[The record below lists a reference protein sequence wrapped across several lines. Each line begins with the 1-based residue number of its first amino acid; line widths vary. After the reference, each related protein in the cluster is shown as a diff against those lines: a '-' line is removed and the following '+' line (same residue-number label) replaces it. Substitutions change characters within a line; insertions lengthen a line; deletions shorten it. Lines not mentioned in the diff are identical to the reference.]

1 MRARTLLSLPLFLLG
16 LACAEESP
24 EHPSEHTA
32 TATGALTID
41 PMPALDIVATGVD
54 GLVIGSV
61 VDATRLSNGSIAVA
75 DRADSR
81 ILFLDSSGRF
91 VRESGHRG
99 KGPGEYTS
107 LASIQQ
113 CSRDTL
119 FVWDR
124 MQGQM
129 VVLDSA
135 GELVRQ
141 YRPRG
146 NPDDV
151 VCSLHGDFALT
162 TLVSRHAPS
171 ARAPLARGIVDLTNA
186 RGDSVGSLGEIGL
199 GESRPLGS
207 VTKIAMSHERV
218 YVGAGDAALVAA
230 YSLAGEPLDTFRLG
244 RARRA
249 PSESNYEAAIEELV
263 TSLRSESDREPA
275 REYLRKI
282 PMPEYLP
289 AYRNLL
295 TDTSGAL
302 YAVTSALG
310 DGVTE
315 IQVVDPNGKR
325 IGELRLPVD
334 VTVFEVGT
342 DYILGA
348 TEDPKGEE
356 HILLYHIA
364 RKP

>member
-1 MRARTLLSLPLFLLG
+1 MNPRTLIRLSLLLLG
-16 LACAEESP
+16 LACS
-24 EHPSEHTA
+24 SERASDTSRLAA
-32 TATGALTID
+32 TATGGFSID
-41 PMPALDIVATGVD
+41 PVPALDIVATGAN
-54 GLVIGSV
+54 GLIVGSV
-61 VDATRLSNGSIAVA
+61 ADATRLSNGSIVVA
-75 DRADSR
+75 DHAESR
-81 ILFLDSSGRF
+81 ILYLDSSGRF
-91 VRESGHRG
+91 VRESGRRG
-99 KGPGEYTS
+99 KGPGEYIS

-124 MQGQM
+124 VQGRM

-135 GELVRQ
+135 GEFVRQ

-151 VCSLHGDFALT
+151 ICSLHGDFALT
-162 TLVSRHAPS
+162 TILNRRAPS
-171 ARAPLARGIVDLTNA
+171 ARAPLARGTVVLTNA

-207 VTKIAMSHERV
+207 VTKVAVSQDRL
-218 YVGAGDAALVAA
+218 YVGTGDSAFVAA

-244 RARRA
+244 RALRA
-249 PSESNYEAAIEELV
+249 PTESNYEAAIEELV

-315 IQVVDPNGKR
+315 IQVIDPNGRR

-334 VTVFEVGT
+334 VSVFEVGT